1 VETFVV
7 RVFVAAEGEPVPL
20 QGVVEHVASGS
31 RQPFDSVER
40 LISLLEINLRRPDPA
55 ATNQRGDAP

>member
-20 QGVVEHVASGS
+20 RGVVEHVASGS
-31 RQPFDSVER
+31 REPFESLDR
-40 LISLLEINLRRPDPA
+40 LISLLETSLSPPDPA
-55 ATNQRGDAP
+55 AIDQKGEPQ

>member
-20 QGVVEHVASGS
+20 RGVVEHVASGS
-31 RQPFDSVER
+31 REAFESVER
-40 LISLLEINLRRPDPA
+40 LIALLSPLTPHPA
-55 ATNQRGDAP
+55 ALDQKGEPQ